1 MPDVKPY
8 VKTTWNE
15 VLQMHIISVFSFQG
29 ANKHLK
35 KKRSNFLFLSQAFVR
50 YVDIDKETQRAADS

>member
-1 MPDVKPY
+1 
-8 VKTTWNE
+8 
-15 VLQMHIISVFSFQG
+15 MHIISVFSFQG